1 MTNAYGNMNMYPQQQ
16 QYGNE
21 NLYLQQRNSGAPVL
35 GLATVGLVGGGTY
48 GYLKNRYP
56 VAKDGTVSDSFAKR
70 AFENHVE
77 KNYSKS
83 QKTLHKQVK
92 DFLKKADNINT
103 VEDFKKF
110 LNSNKELA
118 ESCAEG
124 IGTEK
129 ESFINSM
136 TSSDFAKTKKALK
149 DKFNA
154 VINYNVEHFKNF
166 TKTCWDSEKKKFVK
180 ASAVSEKVF
189 NVIKNT
195 KSNNQFKQALKYGG
209 IGAGIA
215 GLLAAGYNMLVNRN
229 SV

>member
-1 MTNAYGNMNMYPQQQ
+1 MTNAYGNMNVYPQQ
-16 QYGNE
+16 QYGN
-21 NLYLQQRNSGAPVL
+21 NGIYPQQQNKGLPVL
-35 GLATVGLVGGGTY
+35 GMATVGLVGGGTY
-48 GYLKNRYP
+48 GYFKNRYP
-56 VAKDGTVSDSFAKR
+56 VAKDGSVSDSFAKR

-77 KNYSKS
+77 KNYSKV

-92 DFLKKADNINT
+92 NFLNKVDDICT

-124 IGTEK
+124 IRANK
-129 ESFINSM
+129 DSFIESM
-136 TSSDFAKTKKALK
+136 TSSNFAKTKKALK

-154 VINYNVEHFKNF
+154 AINYNIEHFKNF
-166 TKTCWDSEKKKFVK
+166 TQTCWDSEKKKFVK
-180 ASAVSEKVF
+180 ASTVSDKIF

-195 KSNNQFKQALKYGG
+195 TANNQMKQALKYGG

-215 GLLAAGYNMLVNRN
+215 GLLAAGYNMLTNRN